1 MPTRRRHSP
10 EFKSRVALE
19 AIKGERLINEIAA
32 DYCQGQS
39 NNPHCGE
46 VKFPT
51 LALFLLVLD
60 APFLLAAKVA
70 H

>member
-1 MPTRRRHSP
+1 MDRTPT
-10 EFKSRVALE
+10 EVYAALLDE
-19 AIKGERLINEIAA
+19 GVYHCSIRTMYRIL
-32 DYCQGQS
+32 CQGQS